1 MNPLLQRW
9 TGGDLAGTGRDS
21 VHRRALGTLGCCHR
35 DLVLAWTFALGYL
48 QGGLKAERIPD
59 RKKGGVDKKGCGG
72 LSFQGV
78 VKKLVA
84 AAGRTENLFVQFQRL

>member
-1 MNPLLQRW
+1 
-9 TGGDLAGTGRDS
+9 
-21 VHRRALGTLGCCHR
+21 
-35 DLVLAWTFALGYL
+35 LGYL